1 LIGVIWVRLNG
12 GNGKKLRFIQL
23 LAYLYIK
30 DIMGRFPTTENTEI
44 FTMRISPQLK
54 KKLNE
59 LAKRS
64 KYGGS
69 ASSAIRVL
77 IEKAS
82 KGIF

>member
-1 LIGVIWVRLNG
+1 
-12 GNGKKLRFIQL
+12 
-23 LAYLYIK
+23 
-30 DIMGRFPTTENTEI
+30 MGRLPTTENTEI

-69 ASSAIRVL
+69 ASSVIRVL
-77 IEKAS
+77 IENAYRY
-82 KGIF
+82 

>member
-1 LIGVIWVRLNG
+1 
-12 GNGKKLRFIQL
+12 
-23 LAYLYIK
+23 
-30 DIMGRFPTTENTEI
+30 MGRLPSTKNTANTDI

-69 ASSAIRVL
+69 ASSVIRVL
-77 IEKAS
+77 IENAYRY
-82 KGIF
+82 